1 MIAKGGAELI
11 GMPNSI
17 FKIKL
22 ANGNEYIKNMSI
34 PTQKDAVKLLIECLK
49 KYQVVEN
56 LSEIKGVSHRIVNGG
71 EVFSS
76 SVVIDNHNL
85 HKLER
90 IAQFAPLHNGPET
103 EGVKAFMS
111 ILPNVPQV
119 AVFDTAYHHTLD
131 AVHYL
136 YSIPYKLL

>member
-1 MIAKGGAELI
+1 
-11 GMPNSI
+11 
-17 FKIKL
+17 
-22 ANGNEYIKNMSI
+22 MSI

-49 KYQVVEN
+49 KYHVVEN
-56 LSEIKGVSHRIVNGG
+56 LSEIKGVGHRIVNGG

-119 AVFDTAYHHTLD
+119 AVFDTAYHHTLTLFII
-131 AVHYL
+131 YIL
-136 YSIPYKLL
+136 FRIIL